1 MGPMWSLH
9 YRMKPL
15 CAIAG
20 GSFAFM
26 GNLQRMGA
34 KGNVQTRNLVITS
47 DQVYNDKTGCMFIGY
62 ICVLGAAQTNTCHGR
77 NQSCPYIHIKR

>member
-1 MGPMWSLH
+1 MGHMWSLH

-34 KGNVQTRNLVITS
+34 MEYGQTRDLVIAS
-47 DQVYNDKTGCMFIGY
+47 DQVYNNKTGCEFIGY
-62 ICVLGAAQTNTCHGR
+62 ANVLATAQTNICHGR
-77 NQSCPYIHIKR
+77 NQSCPYIHIRR